1 MPDMLVETA
10 SKSVRVIIRHFAVYL
25 NNKTKGRV
33 SPNLITTL
41 SVAGHLPAAFFIMTD
56 QLLVAGIIF
65 VFFGLFDVLDG
76 ELARLQKSA
85 GPKGMVYDASSDRIK
100 EVLIFSATTYY
111 ISQSPSPQW
120 SFVAALA
127 LGSALTVSYAK
138 AKAEVSLTIKKR
150 LNDHHKINRH
160 FSEGVA
166 SFEIRM
172 ALMAL
177 GMLSG
182 NLLLATSIVAAL
194 STFAMFER
202 LYFYLKRI

>member
-1 MPDMLVETA
+1 MLVKTA
-10 SKSVRVIIRHFAVYL
+10 SNSVRILIRYFAVFL
-25 NNKTKGRV
+25 NNKAKGKI
-33 SPNLITTL
+33 SPNLITTFG
-41 SVAGHLPAAFFIMTD
+41 VAGHLPVAFFIMTD
-56 QLLVAGIIF
+56 QLLAAGILL

-76 ELARLQKSA
+76 ELARLQKTA
-85 GPKGMVYDASSDRIK
+85 GSKGMVYDASSDRIK

-111 ISQSPSPQW
+111 ISQSSTPEW

-127 LGSALTVSYAK
+127 LGASLTVSYAK

-150 LNDHHKINRH
+150 LEDHHKINRH

-177 GMLSG
+177 GLLAG
-182 NLLLATSIVAAL
+182 NLLLATSIVAGL

>member
-1 MPDMLVETA
+1 MRQLA
-10 SKSVRVIIRHFAVYL
+10 IFL
-25 NNKTKGRV
+25 NDKAKGKI

-41 SVAGHLPAAFFIMTD
+41 SLVGHLPVAFFIVTD
-56 QLLVAGIIF
+56 QLLLSGILLI
-65 VFFGLFDVLDG
+65 FFGLFDVLDG
-76 ELARLQKSA
+76 ELARLQKTA

-111 ISQSPSPQW
+111 ISQSNTPEW

-127 LGSALTVSYAK
+127 LGAALSVSYAK
-138 AKAEVSLTIKKR
+138 AKAEVSLSIGKR
-150 LNDHHKINRH
+150 INDHHKINRY

-172 ALMAL
+172 ALMAVGL
-177 GMLSG
+177 LSG
-182 NLLLATSIVAAL
+182 NLLLATSIVAGL

-202 LYFYLKRI
+202 LYMYLRKI